1 MSPDIMGL
9 VALFFISCTLPQVI
23 TDMPLFP
30 SNETGITDTEM
41 VNLEG
46 NAKPTK
52 TGEWKEQV
60 LRINERKR
68 SKKLAR

>member
-9 VALFFISCTLPQVI
+9 VALFFISCTLPEVI

>member
-1 MSPDIMGL
+1 MSRDIMGL
-9 VALFFISCTLPQVI
+9 VALFFISCILPEVI

-30 SNETGITDTEM
+30 SNYKGITDTEM
-41 VNLEG
+41 DNLEG
-46 NAKPTK
+46 NAKPPK
-52 TGEWKEQV
+52 AGEWKEQV